1 MKTRYKNENK
11 ETMFVG
17 TLNGSGLAVGRT
29 LIAVLENYQQKDGSI
44 IVPEVLRPYMNN
56 LKIISLK

>member
-11 ETMFVG
+11 ETHFVG

-29 LIAVLENYQQKDGSI
+29 LIAVLENYQQKDG
-44 IVPEVLRPYMNN
+44 
-56 LKIISLK
+56 